1 MAQID
6 RPIAVAHWVEPPHEE
21 PFRSGAP
28 DRTAEVADLGRILVR
43 RRALVLGTA
52 ALLGLLALA
61 YAVLTPSLYTAI
73 SQILIDPR
81 DRQVLSNDV
90 NPGAL
95 SPDGGVTQ
103 VESQVRVIESE
114 AVLGRAV
121 AETGLATD
129 PEFGAPTDGLVART
143 IRSLRERITGSAS
156 AAASVDP
163 KQRALDAL
171 RRKLAVRR
179 ADKVFVI
186 DVIVTTKDPEKSARI
201 VNAIAKAY
209 LADQSN
215 SRAQAAERASGELRA
230 RLDDLRVAVNKADD
244 KLEAFK
250 SENGLITSSGRLVG
264 EQQLTE
270 SNARVVAARG
280 RTAEAKARL
289 QGIRDARGRVASGA
303 TPEAIQST
311 VIERLR
317 SQYAELAS
325 KEADLRT
332 NLGERH
338 PFIAATRTQMQDVK
352 RLIDAELG
360 RIAEAAQTEY
370 QRAQANEATAVA
382 ELERLQKAST
392 VTAKSTVRLRE
403 LEREV
408 EASRAVYNSFLLR
421 SREIKEQAGIDT
433 TNARVISFAQPPQER
448 SWPPR
453 FFIIAAALASG
464 LGLGIG
470 LALMKEYVE
479 PTVLSRNQLER
490 LSHAPVVAML
500 PRLRRPADGGAA
512 TAASFALDHLFGG
525 RRGAHEH
532 RSMSVLVTSGSA
544 DATDRRGAVDLL
556 AAVAVARGDRV
567 LVIDADTRGTNP
579 RDGGLLDI
587 LRGEESL
594 HAVSTQDPVTGARR
608 LGFGDTGKPMRDALQ
623 HENVA
628 RFLMAVKSRF
638 DLILVNGGTLSE
650 NLRIGPIA
658 AASDRLLLVVRNGQ
672 TRQRDLLSL
681 IDAAAALARPVSASL
696 LVDAKAAA

>member
-6 RPIAVAHWVEPPHEE
+6 RPIALANWMEPHPAE
-21 PFRSGAP
+21 PFRPLQA
-28 DRTAEVADLGRILVR
+28 DTTAEVADLGRILLR
-43 RRALVLGTA
+43 RRALILGTA
-52 ALLGLLALA
+52 ALLGLLGLL
-61 YAVLTPSLYTAI
+61 YAVLTPPLYTAV

-81 DRQVLSNDV
+81 DRQVMTNDI

-114 AVLGRAV
+114 TVLSRAV
-121 AETGLATD
+121 AEAGLAAD
-129 PEFGAPTDGLVART
+129 PEFGAPGDGIVART
-143 IRSLRERITGSAS
+143 LRSVRERFVGETGG
-156 AAASVDP
+156 AAIDP
-163 KQRALDAL
+163 RQRALDAL
-171 RRKLAVRR
+171 RRKLAVKR
-179 ADKVFVI
+179 ADKVFVV
-186 DVIVTTKDPEKSARI
+186 DVIVTTKDAEKSARI

-209 LADQSN
+209 LADLS
-215 SRAQAAERASGELRA
+215 SYRSQAADRASGELRA
-230 RLDDLRVAVNKADD
+230 RLDDLRLAVNKADD
-244 KLEAFK
+244 RLEAFK
-250 SENGLITSSGRLVG
+250 AENGLITSSGRFVG

-280 RTAEAKARL
+280 RTAEAKARV
-289 QGIRDARGRVASGA
+289 QGIRDARGRVISGA

-311 VIERLR
+311 VVERLR

-352 RLIDAELG
+352 RLIEAELG
-360 RIAEAAQTEY
+360 RIVEAAQTEY
-370 QRAQANEATAVA
+370 QRAQANEATAVS
-382 ELERLQKAST
+382 ELERLQKASA
-392 VTAKSTVRLRE
+392 VTARSTVRLRE

-421 SREIKEQAGIDT
+421 SREIKEQAGVDT
-433 TNARVISFAQPPQER
+433 TNARVISWAQAPQDR

-453 FFIIAAALASG
+453 LFIIAAALASG
-464 LGLGIG
+464 LGLGMG

-490 LSHAPVVAML
+490 LSQAPVVATL
-500 PRLRRPADGGAA
+500 PRLRRPADGGSA

-525 RRGAHEH
+525 RRGAHEG
-532 RSMSVLVTSGSA
+532 RSLSVLVTSGSA
-544 DATDRRGAVDLL
+544 DAVDRRSAVDLL
-556 AAVAVARGDRV
+556 AAVAVARGERV
-567 LVIDADTRGTNP
+567 LVIDADTRGADP

-608 LGFGDTGKPMRDALQ
+608 LGLGNTGKPVREALQ

-628 RFLMAVKSRF
+628 RFLLAVKSRF

-658 AASDRLLLVVRNGQ
+658 AAADRLVLVVRNGR
-672 TRQRDLLSL
+672 TRQRDLLGL
-681 IDAAAALARPVSASL
+681 VDAAAALARPVSASL
-696 LVDAKAAA
+696 LVDARSAA